1 MYATMTTT
9 HGTTT
14 EDNAAVAE
22 MVGETMVEWL
32 RDIEGF
38 GGLLMLNNA
47 ETGVTQVI
55 ALWESEELAERHHE
69 ARMRLRDRVTATVEP
84 SRSMYA
90 RSRWWRRC
98 RTTSRSRTS
107 GARAT
112 SSSSRADTAELRVD
126 VAGAA

>member
-69 ARMRLRDRVTATVEP
+69 ARMRLRDKVTATVDVEVVETVP
-84 SRSMYA
+84 Y
-90 RSRWWRRC
+90 
-98 RTTSRSRTS
+98 
-107 GARAT
+107 
-112 SSSSRADTAELRVD
+112 D
-126 VAGAA
+126 VAFAHLRGTRLAESYADMGD

>member
-47 ETGVTQVI
+47 ESGVTQVI

-69 ARMRLRDRVTATVEP
+69 ARMRLRDRVTATVEVEVVETVPYDVTFAHLRGTRLAESYGDVGEWAERP
-84 SRSMYA
+84 S
-90 RSRWWRRC
+90 
-98 RTTSRSRTS
+98 
-107 GARAT
+107 
-112 SSSSRADTAELRVD
+112 
-126 VAGAA
+126 

>member
-69 ARMRLRDRVTATVEP
+69 ARMRLRDRVTATVEVEVVETVP
-84 SRSMYA
+84 YDVTFAHLR
-90 RSRWWRRC
+90 
-98 RTTSRSRTS
+98 
-107 GARAT
+107 GARHIELE
-112 SSSSRADTAELRVD
+112 SRPH
-126 VAGAA
+126 G

>member
-38 GGLLMLNNA
+38 GGLLMLNN
-47 ETGVTQVI
+47 EDTDTTHVI
-55 ALWESEELAERHHE
+55 ALWESEEIAERHRA
-69 ARMRLRDRVTATVEP
+69 ARMRLRDKVTATVGVEVLETVP
-84 SRSMYA
+84 YEVTFA
-90 RSRWWRRC
+90 H
-98 RTTSRSRTS
+98 
-107 GARAT
+107 
-112 SSSSRADTAELRVD
+112 LRGTLRPD
-126 VAGAA
+126 R